1 MVCVCNTPANPD
13 KKLLGCTDEACKKW
27 MHEQC
32 VLDDILKKTY
42 SRLGTDKPH
51 LPPESTETKKGED
64 DAEGKRPLS
73 PTEPGTA
80 VSAQHSIDVKSGE
93 SAINGSDNVDVKQ
106 ADDDDAHA
114 APEDS
119 ASQTASGRPRRSTS
133 EKADPAISTNGKSV
147 GKTAASKKGS
157 ARPKKK
163 GDANAEP
170 LRPWLGLFEAALL
183 TEVNGPPTIE
193 VKDIREGI
201 VGGIKVWTE
210 PVTCLLC
217 GNKVN

>member
-1 MVCVCNTPANPD
+1 
-13 KKLLGCTDEACKKW
+13 

-32 VLDDILKKTY
+32 VLDDILKTTY
-42 SRLGTDKPH
+42 NRLGTDKPH
-51 LPPESTETKKGED
+51 LPPELIEPKKEED

-73 PTEPGTA
+73 PTEPGAA

-93 SAINGSDNVDVKQ
+93 SGINGSDNVDVKQ

-133 EKADPAISTNGKSV
+133 EKADPATPGNGKPV
-147 GKTAASKKGS
+147 GKTASSKKGS

-163 GDANAEP
+163 GDANVEP

-193 VKDIREGI
+193 VKDLREGI